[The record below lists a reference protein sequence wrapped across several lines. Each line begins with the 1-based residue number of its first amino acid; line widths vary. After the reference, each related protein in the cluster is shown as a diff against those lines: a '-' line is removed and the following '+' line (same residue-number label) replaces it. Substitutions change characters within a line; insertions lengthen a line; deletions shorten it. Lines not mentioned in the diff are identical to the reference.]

1 MAKDSLVSS
10 CIGFL
15 KTTLDDNVVLMMPS
29 YRQFTH
35 LQSFYIST
43 KTIQALPAV
52 FFFLL
57 LLLKTF
63 PVFPPSCPAGM
74 KLNDNFNFRKQI
86 VGNLRLTDTDF
97 SFIFS
102 RLATHF
108 IFRAPSLPSHAQTRG
123 DGGGKIDKKTC
134 KMEMFQANIQ
144 LLVKVAQ
151 RSQFRR
157 RNVELLI

>member
-1 MAKDSLVSS
+1 MH
-10 CIGFL
+10 
-15 KTTLDDNVVLMMPS
+15 S

-35 LQSFYIST
+35 LESFYIST

-52 FFFLL
+52 FFFLLL

-123 DGGGKIDKKTC
+123 DGGGKINKKIC

-144 LLVKVAQ
+144 LLVKVGL
-151 RSQFRR
+151 RSQFLR
-157 RNVELLI
+157 RNVEWLISVRS

>member
-1 MAKDSLVSS
+1 M
-10 CIGFL
+10 
-15 KTTLDDNVVLMMPS
+15 DDNVVIMMPS
-29 YRQFTH
+29 YIQFTH
-35 LQSFYIST
+35 LESFYIST
-43 KTIQALPAV
+43 KTIQTLPAV

-63 PVFPPSCPAGM
+63 PVFPPSCPRPAGK

-123 DGGGKIDKKTC
+123 TVEEKLTKKTC
-134 KMEMFQANIQ
+134 KMEMFPANIQ
-144 LLVKVAQ
+144 LSVKLAQ
-151 RSQFRR
+151 RSQFLR